1 MTENERF
8 REMIK
13 YLKENRYI
21 RNQQDF
27 SERVNSDKSTVSQI
41 MNDRISIPNNM
52 FVNIANAFQF
62 ISIEWLKN
70 GIGEITG
77 NNTNITNYGRP
88 YYNVDFECGFD
99 SLINDQTIIPEY
111 NISYPPYNKEG
122 IIWCNA
128 TGQSMV
134 PEINPGDIIA
144 LQEVKNWKDYITY
157 GETYAIVTS
166 NNLRTIK
173 KIRKGRK
180 KDTILLVP
188 INHNEYDDQEI
199 PITHITRIFRVLAAI
214 KKF

>member
-27 SERVNSDKSTVSQI
+27 SERVNSDKSTVSLI

-52 FVNIANAFQF
+52 FVNISNAFQF

-188 INHNEYDDQEI
+188 INHSEYDDQEI